1 MVGFRLKIGRIWSE
15 NWSEFPWVQ
24 FTQGRSKIAML
35 SVVIGAVVNI
45 VLDPVL
51 IYGLSMGVK
60 GAAIATVLS
69 QAVSACWILRFLTSK
84 SASLRLQVSKFKP
97 RRSMLLSMLA
107 LGSSPFVMASTESLI
122 GLVMNR
128 GLSQYGDVYVSALT
142 IMQSCMQLSSVPS
155 TGFTQ
160 GVTPILSFNYG
171 QCNNARLKEGFRIL
185 FVIMTGWNLVMT
197 LCIIFMPRFFAGIFT
212 SNVELIGTVA
222 RVMPVFMAGMTIFG
236 MQRACQTTF
245 VALNQPKVAI
255 FIAFLR
261 KVFLL
266 VPLALILPHWFGVM
280 GIYGAEAIADAIA
293 ATCCV
298 TLFCIKFPKILAANP
313 NVKNIKN
320 DQ

>member
-1 MVGFRLKIGRIWSE
+1 
-15 NWSEFPWVQ
+15 
-24 FTQGRSKIAML
+24 
-35 SVVIGAVVNI
+35 
-45 VLDPVL
+45 
-51 IYGLSMGVK
+51 
-60 GAAIATVLS
+60 
-69 QAVSACWILRFLTSK
+69 
-84 SASLRLQVSKFKP
+84 
-97 RRSMLLSMLA
+97 
-107 LGSSPFVMASTESLI
+107 
-122 GLVMNR
+122 MNR

-212 SNVELIGTVA
+212 SDVELIGTVA

-280 GIYGAEAIADAIA
+280 GIYGAAAIADAIA